1 MYKEITFTEFCDEF
15 AELNREDQFTYEGK
29 KALFEYLEDY
39 ESQSGETLEL
49 DVIALCCEYS
59 EYSTAKEAAEYY
71 GFEPED
77 EDNEEETEAEAEA
90 FNFLEDRTTVID
102 FDGGV
107 IIFDF

>member
-1 MYKEITFTEFCDEF
+1 MYKEINFNQFCDEF
-15 AELNREDQFTYEGK
+15 TKFDREEQFSYEGK
-29 KALFEYLEDY
+29 KALFEYLEEY

-59 EYSTAKEAAEYY
+59 EYSTAKEAAENY

-77 EDNEEETEAEAEA
+77 EDEDEAETEAL
-90 FNFLEDRTTVID
+90 NFLEDGTTVIE

-107 IIFDF
+107 IILDF